1 MGAIQVCAGM
11 DEYLARALDETV
23 ERTGTPISTDAKAY
37 VVFLL
42 RSQLNGRHW
51 PDEPLSPQLAAAL
64 QRHIRP
70 SERRA
75 RFRTVGDTSLIF
87 CGLWWMREEARP
99 LRVSNLDFY
108 LDIGPRAYRQLDDRP
123 FTELSQQFGA
133 LVDIL
138 ARLHLTGSADSAE
151 DIVRLFR
158 IWQRTRSAHAA
169 RILADRGVFVTMTR
183 TATPS

>member
-1 MGAIQVCAGM
+1 MGAIQVCTGI

-23 ERTGTPISTDAKAY
+23 ERTGTGISTDTKAY

-42 RSQLNGRHW
+42 RSQLNSRDW
-51 PDEPLSPQLAAAL
+51 PDEPLSPRVAGAFERGL
-64 QRHIRP
+64 RP

-75 RFRTVGDTSLIF
+75 RFRNVGDTSLIY
-87 CGLWWMREEARP
+87 CGLWWMREEGRA

-108 LDIGPRAYRQLDDRP
+108 LDIGPLAYRQLDDRP

-138 ARLHLTGSADSAE
+138 ARMHLTGSTDSAE

-158 IWQRTRSAHAA
+158 IWERTRSAHAA
-169 RILADRGVFVTMTR
+169 RILADRGVFVSMNHSL
-183 TATPS
+183 TPS